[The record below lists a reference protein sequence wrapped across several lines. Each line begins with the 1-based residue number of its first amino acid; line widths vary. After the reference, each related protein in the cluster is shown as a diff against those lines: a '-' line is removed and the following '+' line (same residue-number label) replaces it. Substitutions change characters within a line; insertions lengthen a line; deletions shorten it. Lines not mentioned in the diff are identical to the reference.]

1 MSPNLRGNS
10 VVIDA
15 LGSALRSGDHAL
27 SSVPGLL
34 KRVLSEGSWREF
46 VTKRGE
52 HVTHERFAD
61 FVAAPPLQGL
71 GATIGLVRRVVS
83 DDKEALDL
91 LDRELQRPVGRPLDP
106 EIVDNVHNYS
116 GRPDGNARDRAIRR
130 LRSEA
135 EQGNETAA
143 GLHADVLAGRIS
155 AHAAMVQAGFRSRT
169 ISVPVGDP
177 ERTAA
182 SLRRHMSGDALVRL
196 AELLILESTRPTA
209 GSPAQAPRP

>member
-15 LGSALRSGDHAL
+15 LGSALRSGGHAL

-71 GATIGLVRRVVS
+71 GATIGLVRRVIA

-91 LDRELQRPVGRPLDP
+91 LDRELQRPGGRPA
-106 EIVDNVHNYS
+106 ETVNNINS
-116 GRPDGNARDRAIRR
+116 STGRPVGTSRDHAIRK

-155 AHAAMVQAGFRSRT
+155 AHAAMIQAGYRPRT

-196 AELLILESTRPTA
+196 AELLILESTRPPG
-209 GSPAQAPRP
+209 GSPARAPRP

>member
-1 MSPNLRGNS
+1 MSGNLRGNS

-61 FVAAPPLQGL
+61 FVSAPPLQGL
-71 GATIGLVRRVVS
+71 GATIGLVRRVVA
-83 DDKEALDL
+83 DDREALDL
-91 LDRELQRPVGRPLDP
+91 LDRELQEPAGRPA
-106 EIVDNVHNYS
+106 EIVDNINNFP
-116 GRPDGNARDRAIRR
+116 GRPSGTSRDQAIRR

-135 EQGNETAA
+135 EHGNETAA
-143 GLHADVLAGRIS
+143 GLHADVMAGRIS
-155 AHAAMVQAGFRSRT
+155 AHAAMVRAGFRART

-182 SLRRHMSGDALVRL
+182 SLRKHMSGDALVRL
-196 AELLILESTRPTA
+196 AELLILESTRTA
-209 GSPAQAPRP
+209 AEVPGRAPRP